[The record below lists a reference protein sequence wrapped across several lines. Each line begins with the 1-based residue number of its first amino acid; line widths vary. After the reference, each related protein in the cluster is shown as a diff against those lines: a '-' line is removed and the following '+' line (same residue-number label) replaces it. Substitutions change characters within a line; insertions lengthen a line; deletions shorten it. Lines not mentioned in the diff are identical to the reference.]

1 VQQLRHFGTAVSLVV
16 VVKKNRNL
24 LLHLTFT
31 LFLRTLSART
41 PRVKTAPSDLEDLTH
56 LLDSKLGAM
65 SFDERKSQ
73 FFSLL
78 KM

>member
-16 VVKKNRNL
+16 VVKKNREL
-24 LLHLTFT
+24 LLDLTFT
-31 LFLRTLSART
+31 LFLHAFSART
-41 PRVKTAPSDLEDLTH
+41 PRVKPAPSHPKYLTH